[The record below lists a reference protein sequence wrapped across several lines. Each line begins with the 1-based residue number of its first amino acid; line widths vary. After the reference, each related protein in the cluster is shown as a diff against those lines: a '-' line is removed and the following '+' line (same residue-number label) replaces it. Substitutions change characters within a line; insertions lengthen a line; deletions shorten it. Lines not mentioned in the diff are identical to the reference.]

1 MSISAGKGTS
11 GMDKFGSIID
21 RMNMKL
27 GSKFLDS
34 LRIKT
39 QLLKSLQRVIVVD
52 GATRSQKDG
61 VEGNGGP
68 LRDGVEA
75 FMLFLRGAQLVLHNM
90 MFSTE
95 VLVFDRKECPV
106 SVLCLPCVCWMWSV
120 RLISNNN
127 LACVLVL
134 LVTTNHGTSSSNRI
148 ASIGSLCHAVQEVA
162 LFCMTCEQTQDKA
175 HALLMCRVSLLLR
188 VWSPIF
194 WVR

>member
-1 MSISAGKGTS
+1 
-11 GMDKFGSIID
+11 MDKFGSIID

-95 VLVFDRKECPV
+95 VLVFDQKELLL
-106 SVLCLPCVCWMWSV
+106 VLCLLDV
-120 RLISNNN
+120 
-127 LACVLVL
+127 
-134 LVTTNHGTSSSNRI
+134 
-148 ASIGSLCHAVQEVA
+148 
-162 LFCMTCEQTQDKA
+162 
-175 HALLMCRVSLLLR
+175 
-188 VWSPIF
+188 
-194 WVR
+194 